1 MSDKNRYTHLIKRAV
16 IQVIT
21 VLLRLLKFVFVY
33 CFLNL
38 FIVYLQQI
46 YNSNLIGDNIQLII
60 TCEFEEI
67 LSEL

>member
-1 MSDKNRYTHLIKRAV
+1 M
-16 IQVIT
+16 IT
-21 VLLRLLKFVFVY
+21 ALLRLLKFVFVY

>member
-1 MSDKNRYTHLIKRAV
+1 MLVELKRAV

-21 VLLRLLKFVFVY
+21 ALFRLLKFVFVY